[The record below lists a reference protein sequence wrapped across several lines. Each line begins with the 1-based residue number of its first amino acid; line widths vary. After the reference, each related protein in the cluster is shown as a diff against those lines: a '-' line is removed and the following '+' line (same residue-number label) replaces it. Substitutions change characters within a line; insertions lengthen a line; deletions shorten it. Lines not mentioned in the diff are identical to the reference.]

1 MLTSIPEAGK
11 SMSTIALTGETFE
24 ETVTKPWITLVD
36 WWASRCGP
44 CRMFEVRAGLAR
56 QQAEGAPR

>member
-11 SMSTIALTGETFE
+11 SMSTIALTGKTFE
-24 ETVTKPWITLVD
+24 ETVTRPGITLVD
-36 WWASRCGP
+36 WRASWCGP
-44 CRMFEVRAGLAR
+44 CRMFEVRADLAR